1 MPSYRPGSA
10 RTTNINFQPQ
20 PGQQTSSSDLTR
32 LTIFDTAN
40 KFVAFKDSFIGG
52 IRGVVCEWGS
62 IWIFGLDNKVH
73 ARKLCLVAMNA
84 LFLLI
89 SILQDLSSG

>member
-1 MPSYRPGSA
+1 MPSYRPGTA
-10 RTTNINFQPQ
+10 RTTSINFQPQ
-20 PGQQTSSSDLTR
+20 QGQQTSSSDLTR

-73 ARKLCLVAMNA
+73 ARKVCLGAMNA
-84 LFLLI
+84 WFLII
-89 SILQDLSSG
+89 SITRSIV